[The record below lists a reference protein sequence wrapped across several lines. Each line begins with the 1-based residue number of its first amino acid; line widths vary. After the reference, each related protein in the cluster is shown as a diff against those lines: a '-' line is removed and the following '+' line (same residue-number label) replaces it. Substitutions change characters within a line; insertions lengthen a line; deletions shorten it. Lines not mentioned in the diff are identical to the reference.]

1 MLISIDQV
9 HLSKTNDG
17 ESGTFLKVYCPGQYQ
32 SFPHKLTMYN
42 NGSVSNK
49 VRYQDICTDKFV
61 ANIAHVLSN
70 DVVNNSMV
78 EHRVSTLSIRG
89 MGKSAIPFDFEI
101 IGSFLLNYNIIVNK
115 WIDCNNTGGIYNYET
130 GKWTGAVGQVNIK
143 LQVSYI
149 RLSNSRL
156 QLKKQ

>member
-9 HLSKTNDG
+9 HLSKTSNED
-17 ESGTFLKVYCPGQYQ
+17 SGTFFKVYCPGQYKNY
-32 SFPHKLTMYN
+32 PHKLTMYN

-61 ANIAHVLSN
+61 ANIAHVWSK

-78 EHRVSTLSIRG
+78 AYPPNIVK
-89 MGKSAIPFDFEI
+89 GKNPALASDFEI
-101 IGSFLLNYNIIVNK
+101 IFPFLLKYNIMLK
-115 WIDCNNTGGIYNYET
+115 WIDCNNTPGIFDYET

-143 LQVSYI
+143 FQVC
-149 RLSNSRL
+149 
-156 QLKKQ
+156 